1 MFMPGLLSDFFFPA
15 GQILFYFFRP
25 DIFYFSGIL
34 PCGGSCAF
42 GVIAQW
48 SYIVCF
54 PAYCFFSRPALFL
67 FFSGILFFFRLPV
80 FALRELLRLRRR
92 SIIDQSSIIDDQ
104 SSIIDDRSWMIHD
117 RSWIIHD
124 RSWMIHDR
132 SWMIHDR
139 SSMIDD

>member
-1 MFMPGLLSDFFFPA
+1 MTYLELQGSYETYVHARITIGFFFLGRPDI
-15 GQILFYFFRP
+15 ILFFRP
-25 DIFYFSGIL
+25 DIFHFSGIL

-48 SYIVCF
+48 SYIVFF
-54 PAYCFFSRPALFL
+54 PAYCFFFRPTLFIC
-67 FFSGILFFFRLPV
+67 FRAYCFFFRLPV

-92 SIIDQSSIIDDQ
+92 SIIDQSSIIDD
-104 SSIIDDRSWMIHD
+104 
-117 RSWIIHD
+117 

-139 SSMIDD
+139 SWAVH